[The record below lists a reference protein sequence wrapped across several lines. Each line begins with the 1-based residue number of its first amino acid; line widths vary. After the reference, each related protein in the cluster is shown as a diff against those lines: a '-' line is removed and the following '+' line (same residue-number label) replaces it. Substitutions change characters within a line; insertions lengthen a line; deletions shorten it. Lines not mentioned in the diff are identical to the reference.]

1 MLVTHLL
8 STYPCDFVTS
18 LFTSVDYKTVTFS
31 VFCLSLV
38 FLLRRKTRKYLRKE
52 MSKRGLKFIV
62 FVQCSQKPLRF
73 FCPINSKWPKP
84 FRCQTTGSRDKE
96 RRSCGPAK
104 FGRAIAQRPMTS
116 LELSFSCR
124 SMRSTTIL
132 ERAATAFGQ
141 NAPSFSPGCVLITF
155 SLATTRIIASVRF
168 RFWAWS
174 AWNYEELAFS

>member
-1 MLVTHLL
+1 
-8 STYPCDFVTS
+8 
-18 LFTSVDYKTVTFS
+18 
-31 VFCLSLV
+31 
-38 FLLRRKTRKYLRKE
+38 

-62 FVQCSQKPLRF
+62 FVQCSKKPLRF

-84 FRCQTTGSRDKE
+84 FRCQTTGSREKE

-104 FGRAIAQRPMTS
+104 FGRAIAQQPMTS

-155 SLATTRIIASVRF
+155 SKILLPLEKLPLCVSDFGHDLSETTKSSRF
-168 RFWAWS
+168 HNFAFQELSRSSPFVSSSQCRRPNFWKS
-174 AWNYEELAFS
+174 